1 MVDYG
6 VRFNFISCDRERVL
20 SLPPDVRQ
28 WLPPQHLCGKVL
40 AAVQK
45 LDLSAFLA
53 GYRADGQGH
62 AAYPPD
68 VVLSLV
74 LYCYSKGI
82 RSSRRIEAACLD
94 DVGCRIIAANQQID
108 HATIARFLR
117 RHRHRL
123 ESLFLQVL
131 ALCGRRGMVDL
142 SAVAVDGSPM
152 HANAARSSN
161 RTLQQLE
168 AVVADGEARIARSM
182 TGLAPDTTTASAQPA
197 GLRRV
202 GRNELSWGPLARL
215 GDRIARARTARDN
228 LYERALP
235 SSGEIQL
242 KVEAAER
249 MVARA
254 EQRLAAVTAAHTTT
268 LQAYARRTRQDQA
281 VGRQRANGR
290 PPVALH
296 AKASVL
302 RQRERLARA
311 QAGLQNIRNPHPT
324 PSPRTRASLTDPQSR
339 LMLGKRGGYVQ
350 GYNVQ
355 IASTRNQLLLTI
367 ELQDNPSDMTAL
379 VPVVKRTQHN
389 CAAAGIDGQVAAW
402 LADSGYAS
410 AANFAALN
418 DLPLFVSVTQEYR
431 QTHSPHP
438 PQPASVPA
446 GQRDMAARLATPAG
460 RELYARRSALVEP
473 GFAQLFQ
480 RFGRHLHYRGA
491 TSVDAE
497 IKLLGAVHNLNKLFR
512 HDAKR
517 PS

>member
-1 MVDYG
+1 MVGYG
-6 VRFNFISCDRERVL
+6 VGFNFISCDRERG
-20 SLPPDVRQ
+20 LPIPADVRQ
-28 WLPPQHLCGKVL
+28 WLPPQHLCWKVL
-40 AAVQK
+40 AAVQE
-45 LDLSAFLA
+45 LDLAAFLA

-68 VVLSLV
+68 VMLSLV

-94 DVGCRIIAANQQID
+94 DVGCRIITANQQVD

-131 ALCGRRGMVDL
+131 ALCGRRGLVDM

-168 AVVADGEARIARSM
+168 AVVADGEARIARWM
-182 TGLAPDTTTASAQPA
+182 TDAAPNTAATPAQPA
-197 GLRRV
+197 AAQTAQSDLP
-202 GRNELSWGPLARL
+202 WGGLARL
-215 GDRIARARTARDN
+215 GDRIARACTARDK

-235 SSGEIQL
+235 SLGEIQI

-254 EQRLAAVTAAHTTT
+254 EQRLEAVTAAHTTR
-268 LQAYARRTRQDQA
+268 LQAYAHRTEHDQA
-281 VGRQRANGR
+281 AGRQGANGR
-290 PPVALH
+290 PPVPLH
-296 AKASVL
+296 AKASVI

-311 QAGLQNIRNPHPT
+311 RAGLHNMRHPEPV
-324 PSPRTRASLTDPQSR
+324 PSPKARASLTDPQSR

-355 IASTRNQLLLTI
+355 IASTRNQLLLAV

-389 CAAAGIDGQVAAW
+389 CAAAGITDQVTAW

-410 AANFAALN
+410 TANFAALS
-418 DLPLFVSVTQEYR
+418 DLPLLVSVTQEYR
-431 QTHSPHP
+431 QTHSPEP
-438 PQPASVPA
+438 PEHTTIPT
-446 GQRDMAARLATPAG
+446 GHRDMVARLATPAG

-512 HDAKR
+512 HDTKR